1 MDYDTINLLGLQP
14 HDIQDLNITR
24 EDNNVFINVTL
35 ARKQKP
41 CPCCESLNSNIK
53 DYRVKKI
60 THSIFNTST
69 AFINYRCRRFVCNDC
84 HKSFS
89 EDSPFT
95 ASRQRISTA
104 TVMQVLKDC
113 KRLNYTFTSIAEK
126 NHISTSSAVNIFDQ
140 YVSMTPGSLPRVLSI
155 DEFYLGR
162 TWNSRFACIFI
173 DWETGQIVDIFPSR
187 KKFKLYSYMQYIK
200 KSEFDNVRYVSIDMN
215 TTYRDFAYHHFKHC
229 TVMIDSF
236 HVVKNINEALRNLRI
251 HVMYSQD
258 RDSVDYY
265 LLKHWN
271 HLLMKRKG
279 DIEDN
284 IPQYNRNIGYAINRP
299 QILELLLKIDPVLKS
314 AYQWK
319 EDYLDFNEDCTYE
332 NASQRYDELYNQ
344 LVRLNMNEFREVTI
358 LLKNWRTEI
367 LNSFIRIDQRR
378 ISNGPV
384 ESVNGRIKILLKTSL
399 KYRNFE
405 RLRSRIMY
413 CINKDSLPLMTD
425 RKKTNKEPGKK
436 RGKYRKQ

>member
-1 MDYDTINLLGLQP
+1 
-14 HDIQDLNITR
+14 
-24 EDNNVFINVTL
+24 
-35 ARKQKP
+35 
-41 CPCCESLNSNIK
+41 
-53 DYRVKKI
+53 
-60 THSIFNTST
+60 
-69 AFINYRCRRFVCNDC
+69 
-84 HKSFS
+84 
-89 EDSPFT
+89 
-95 ASRQRISTA
+95 
-104 TVMQVLKDC
+104 
-113 KRLNYTFTSIAEK
+113 
-126 NHISTSSAVNIFDQ
+126 
-140 YVSMTPGSLPRVLSI
+140 
-155 DEFYLGR
+155 
-162 TWNSRFACIFI
+162 
-173 DWETGQIVDIFPSR
+173 
-187 KKFKLYSYMQYIK
+187 
-200 KSEFDNVRYVSIDMN
+200 
-215 TTYRDFAYHHFKHC
+215 
-229 TVMIDSF
+229 
-236 HVVKNINEALRNLRI
+236 
-251 HVMYSQD
+251 
-258 RDSVDYY
+258 
-265 LLKHWN
+265 
-271 HLLMKRKG
+271 MKRKG

-284 IPQYNRNIGYAINRP
+284 IPQYNRKIGYAINRP